1 MLQIRKYESNAQ
13 RQAAYRLRMQHARN
27 EQLSARSLP
36 PLPAIPAM
44 PGNARWRDSLRQAH
58 WLMETTASEMQAYSD
73 ERSEEW
79 QEGDKGE
86 LFTNRTESLHDLL
99 EDLDELIV

>member
-1 MLQIRKYESNAQ
+1 MLQTRKYESNAQ
-13 RQAAYRLRMQHARN
+13 RQAAYRQRMQQARN

-44 PGNARWRDSLRQAH
+44 PGKARWREALRQAH
-58 WLMETTASEMQAYSD
+58 WLIEMTVSEMQAYSD
-73 ERSEEW
+73 ERSDEW

-86 LFTNRTESLHDLL
+86 LFTNRIESLQDLL
-99 EDLDELIV
+99 DALDELIV